1 MTTPTITEKAKNH
14 LLSRLSTQ
22 YIESLLANSQTV
34 PLRAMEVLYEARARV
49 RYAYFPIRGI
59 ISALAVMRDGGA
71 IEVTTVGDEGM
82 VYLPSLLD
90 SDTAMHRIIVQG
102 EGEAIQVEVDWLRA
116 ELKRNDHLR
125 ALVNRYHLA
134 YMLDLSQTI
143 ACNGLHTLEKRCCR
157 WLLLSQTRM
166 KSNELPF
173 THEFLSMMLGVR
185 RPSVTD
191 VLQSLQERGFISA
204 QRGKIVVLDREGL
217 ERTSCECYRTVRDEF
232 EKILGV
238 PA

>member
-1 MTTPTITEKAKNH
+1 MTTHLSTDKKNR
-14 LLSRLSTQ
+14 LLSRLPTQ
-22 YIESLLANSQTV
+22 YIEPLLAHSQTV
-34 PLRAMEVLYEARARV
+34 PLKAMDVLYEARARV
-49 RYAYFPIRGI
+49 RYAYFPTRGI

-90 SDTAMHRIIVQG
+90 SDVAMHRIIVQG
-102 EGEAIQVEVDWLRA
+102 EGEAIQVEVEWLRN
-116 ELKRNDHLR
+116 EVKRNEHLR
-125 ALVNRYHLA
+125 ALLNKYHLA
-134 YMLDLSQTI
+134 YLLDLSQTV

-166 KSNELPF
+166 KSAELPF

-232 EKILGV
+232 ERILGS

>member
-1 MTTPTITEKAKNH
+1 MTTPLLTEKAKNH
-14 LLSRLSTQ
+14 LLSRLPTQ
-22 YIESLLANSQTV
+22 LIEPLLANSQTV

-116 ELKRNDHLR
+116 ELKRNDSLR
-125 ALVNRYHLA
+125 ALINRYHLA
-134 YMLDLSQTI
+134 YLLDLSQTI

-166 KSNELPF
+166 KSSELPF

-217 ERTSCECYRTVRDEF
+217 ERTSCECYRTVREEF
-232 EKILGV
+232 ERILGT

>member
-1 MTTPTITEKAKNH
+1 MTTHSPTDKPKNH
-14 LLSRLSTQ
+14 LLSRLPTQ
-22 YIESLLANSQTV
+22 YIEPLLANSQIV
-34 PLRAMEVLYEARARV
+34 PLRAMDVLYEARARV
-49 RYAYFPIRGI
+49 RHAYFPMKGI

-82 VYLPSLLD
+82 VYLPSLFD

-102 EGEAIQVEVDWLRA
+102 EGEAIQVEVDWLRS
-116 ELKRNDHLR
+116 EVKRNETLR
-125 ALVNRYHLA
+125 ALFNRYQLA
-134 YMLDLSQTI
+134 FMLDLSQTV

-217 ERTSCECYRTVRDEF
+217 ERTACECYRTVREEF
-232 EKILGV
+232 ERILGT

>member
-1 MTTPTITEKAKNH
+1 MTTQTIADKKNR
-14 LLSRLSTQ
+14 LLSRLPTQ
-22 YIESLLANSQTV
+22 HIEGLLANSQIV

-82 VYLPSLLD
+82 IYLPSLLD

-102 EGEAIQVEVDWLRA
+102 DGEAIQVEVDWLRA
-116 ELKRNDHLR
+116 ELKRNEQLR
-125 ALVNRYHLA
+125 SLINRYHLA

-157 WLLLSQTRM
+157 WLLLSQSRM
-166 KSNELPF
+166 KSAELPF

-204 QRGKIVVLDREGL
+204 QRGKIVVLDRDGL
-217 ERTSCECYRTVRDEF
+217 ERTACECYRVVREEF
-232 EKILGV
+232 ERILGA
-238 PA
+238 PG

>member
-1 MTTPTITEKAKNH
+1 MSTPTITEKSRNH
-14 LLSRLSTQ
+14 LLSRLPTQ
-22 YIESLLANSQTV
+22 HIEGLLANSQNV
-34 PLRAMEVLYEARARV
+34 PLRAMEVLYEARAKV

-82 VYLPSLLD
+82 VYLPALLD
-90 SDTAMHRIIVQG
+90 SDTALHRIIVQG
-102 EGEAIQVEVDWLRA
+102 DGEAIQVEVDWLRA
-116 ELKRNDHLR
+116 EVKRNEPLR
-125 ALVNRYHLA
+125 ALFNRYHLA
-134 YMLDLSQTI
+134 YLVDLSQTI

-191 VLQSLQERGFISA
+191 VLQSLQEKGFISA

-217 ERTSCECYRTVRDEF
+217 ERTSCECYRVVREEF
-232 EKILGV
+232 ERILGV